1 MSTAKNLQL
10 IRLVKKFLDIIFGL
24 LIFACAGLV
33 LWIALSPLIFSQSE
47 LLGTASVPVRIGTG
61 ADPQFEVTFTNPT
74 KDAINA
80 AFVEEAEG
88 TLRLETSSFLLIL
101 IANTAKV
108 VTGIGLAYVFY
119 LLRAIVQPIL
129 DGNPFTAE
137 TTHLIKRLG
146 HVVLLVGILRPVVE
160 YMAAAE
166 ILSRLPTAVPA
177 INPGPTFDAEV
188 ILLSLLI
195 LILAHVWSYG
205 LDLERERALTI

>member
-10 IRLVKKFLDIIFGL
+10 TRLVKKFLDIIFGL
-24 LIFACAGLV
+24 LVFACVGLV

-101 IANTAKV
+101 ISNTAKV

-188 ILLSLLI
+188 ILLSMLI

-205 LDLERERALTI
+205 LDLERDRALTI